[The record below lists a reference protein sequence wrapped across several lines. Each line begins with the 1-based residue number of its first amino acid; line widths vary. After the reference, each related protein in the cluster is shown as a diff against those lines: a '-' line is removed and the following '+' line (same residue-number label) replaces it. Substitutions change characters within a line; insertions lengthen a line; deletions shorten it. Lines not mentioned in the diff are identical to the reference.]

1 MSSVARVFTTHG
13 NRFAVP
19 VAAVDEVTA
28 TAPAERLKRKHFVG
42 GFNKQ
47 WRELDFR

>member
-28 TAPAERLKRKHFVG
+28 TAPAERFVVLPSKTG
-42 GFNKQ
+42 H
-47 WRELDFR
+47 LS